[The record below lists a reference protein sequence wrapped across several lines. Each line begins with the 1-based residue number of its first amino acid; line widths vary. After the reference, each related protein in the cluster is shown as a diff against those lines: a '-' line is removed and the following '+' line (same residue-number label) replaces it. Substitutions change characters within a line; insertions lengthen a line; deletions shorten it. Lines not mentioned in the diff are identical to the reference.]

1 MSKNSFVPGTDIPYE
16 NWIQAWIV
24 SLREKRKKERKLQLD
39 KKILYIDM
47 DSVLADF
54 IGAFN
59 ALDEDVQKK
68 YDNNKDE
75 VPGMFSTM
83 LPIEGAVD
91 AFEKLSEKYDTYI
104 LSSAP
109 WNNPGAWTDKLEWV
123 KKYLGANA
131 RKRLILS
138 HHKNLNMGDYL
149 IDDRPNNGAK
159 QFEGE
164 WLHFGK
170 NGKYPN
176 WQSVLDYLL

>member
-1 MSKNSFVPGTDIPYE
+1 MSKKSFVPGTDIPYE

-138 HHKNLNMGDYL
+138 HHKHLNKGDYL
-149 IDDRPNNGAK
+149 IDDRPNNGAE

-164 WLHFGK
+164 WLHFGE
-170 NGKYPN
+170 NRKYPN
-176 WQSVLDYLL
+176 WQSVLDYIL

>member
-1 MSKNSFVPGTDIPYE
+1 MDSFFKRKE
-16 NWIQAWIV
+16 K
-24 SLREKRKKERKLQLD
+24 KRKKTPIIQLD
-39 KKILYIDM
+39 NKILYIDM
-47 DSVLADF
+47 DSVLVDF

-83 LPIEGAVD
+83 FPIEGAVD

-109 WNNPGAWTDKLEWV
+109 WNNPSAWTDKLEWV

-159 QFEGE
+159 QFTGE
-164 WLHFGK
+164 WLHFGR

-176 WQSVLDYLL
+176 WKSVLDYLL

>member
-1 MSKNSFVPGTDIPYE
+1 MSKKSFVPGTDIPYE

-24 SLREKRKKERKLQLD
+24 TLRAKKRNQSKPELKN
-39 KKILYIDM
+39 KILYIDM
-47 DSVLADF
+47 DNVLADF
-54 IGAFN
+54 TGAFEN
-59 ALDEDVQKK
+59 LEEGLQKK
-68 YDNNKDE
+68 YYNKKDE
-75 VPGMFSTM
+75 VPSMFSTM

-91 AFEKLSEKYDTYI
+91 AFGKLSEKYDTYI

-109 WNNPGAWTDKLEWV
+109 WNNPSAWTDKLEWV

-131 RKRLILS
+131 RKKLILS
-138 HHKNLNMGDYL
+138 HHKHLNKGDYL
-149 IDDRPNNGAK
+149 IDDRPNNGAE

-170 NGKYPN
+170 DRDYPN